1 MAKRKC
7 AKNGLVSVTALLE
20 SLFYIFRAMKSLPF
34 CLQWGVCILRTL
46 LPVLLG
52 SFCSSKPRSFHILG
66 GCHSVLPTKAKARQR
81 RLDTFPFGK

>member
-34 CLQWGVCILRTL
+34 HLQWGVCILRTL
-46 LPVLLG
+46 LSILFG
-52 SFCSSKPRSFHILG
+52 SLCSSKPSSCHLLG
-66 GCHSVLPTKAKARQR
+66 DCHSVLHTKAKARQGS
-81 RLDTFPFGK
+81 LDTFPFGK